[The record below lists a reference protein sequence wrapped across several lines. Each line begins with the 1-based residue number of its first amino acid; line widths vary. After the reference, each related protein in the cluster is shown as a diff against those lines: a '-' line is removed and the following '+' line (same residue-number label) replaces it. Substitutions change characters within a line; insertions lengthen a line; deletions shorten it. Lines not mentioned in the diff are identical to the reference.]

1 MSSAQLID
9 NYKGFNISFF
19 IEQLTNCVLKKTP
32 FDSENYQVMNYGIG
46 GFISIHSDSSSG
58 QKNEPESVRFGGLR
72 FITFMIY
79 MSNVQSGGRTIFPQV
94 GISVQPIQGSALY
107 WFNKG
112 ADMSPD
118 SRNFHLG
125 CPVSY
130 GNKWIANKWIKHT
143 AQFRNYQCFDHGGP
157 DGSHFSIMK

>member
-1 MSSAQLID
+1 MTQ
-9 NYKGFNISFF
+9 
-19 IEQLTNCVLKKTP
+19 CVLKKTK

-58 QKNEPESVRFGGLR
+58 KKDENEHVNFGGLR

-79 MSNVQSGGRTIFPQV
+79 LSTVESGGRTIFPQV
-94 GISVQPIQGSALY
+94 GISVAPIQGSALF

-112 ADMSPD
+112 ADMSAD

-143 AQFRNYQCFDHGGP
+143 AQFRNYRCFDHSDP
-157 DGSHFSIMK
+157 DGAHFSIMK